1 MELIRSSFTS
11 SVRSSTKEVTIAEG
25 GRGRGGGGGGG
36 GGEGEGD
43 AMTSRTSADCDA
55 VTSLVVDAKLRPLNK
70 LSSKGSP
77 GGWKTNPWIED
88 DGVKPGCCCC
98 CCCDGDNKTGATLAR
113 SP

>member
-25 GRGRGGGGGGG
+25 GRGRGGGGVG

-43 AMTSRTSADCDA
+43 AMTSITSADCDA

-88 DGVKPGCCCC
+88 DGVKRGC

>member
-11 SVRSSTKEVTIAEG
+11 SFRSSTKEVTIAEG
-25 GRGRGGGGGGG
+25 GRGGV

-43 AMTSRTSADCDA
+43 PMTSRTSADCDA
-55 VTSLVVDAKLRPLNK
+55 VTSLGVDTKLRPLNK

-77 GGWKTNPWIED
+77 GGWKTNPWIEE
-88 DGVKPGCCCC
+88 DGVKRGC